1 MNAGE
6 LLGCSELTGVAIK
19 VGVTL
24 LLVMIATVV
33 LRDRLRDEAFCRIRL
48 LGLNKLGRM
57 TALNVLLD
65 REKVKLELGVGLMA

>member
-24 LLVMIATVV
+24 LLVIATVV

-65 REKVKLELGVGLMA
+65 WEKVKLELGVGLMA